1 MTLREELERLE
12 HEQLDKRA
20 AFADES
26 RGRLHPE
33 EPRID
38 DVRTVFQRD
47 TDKIVHSKAFRRLM
61 HKTQVFLNP
70 EGDHYR
76 TRMTHTI
83 EVSRIG
89 RTIAKALNLNED
101 LAEAI
106 AMGHDLGHTPFGHA
120 GEVALTQATGQPFRH
135 NEQSLRVVDILENGG
150 EGLNLTYEV
159 RMGILGHTGNRIP
172 ETLEGRIVRWA
183 DRFAYVNHDIDDA
196 IRAGILHTTDIPKF
210 VLKVLGSTHSKRI
223 NTLVCD
229 TITVSRE
236 AGDICLSPQ
245 VERALS
251 DLREFMFENVYRNP
265 IAKGQEQ
272 KAKGMLQRMYE
283 YYYNHPEALPQDF
296 QPQLSLD
303 GMERTVCDYI
313 AGMTDNYAVDKYTEL
328 FIPSGWQVRGDNT
341 PRHCEEHSDV
351 AIRYFLE
358 NDLKVRW
365 QRPWHSPLVLLM
377 N

>member
-1 MTLREELERLE
+1 MTLREELERQE
-12 HEQLDKRA
+12 HEHLDPKA

-61 HKTQVFLNP
+61 HKTQVFLRP

-83 EVSRIG
+83 EVSRIA

-120 GEVALTQATGQPFRH
+120 GEVALTEAMGQPFRH

-159 RMGILGHTGNRIP
+159 RMGILGHTGSRIP

-183 DRFAYVNHDIDDA
+183 DRYAYVNHDIDDA
-196 IRAGILHTTDIPKF
+196 IRAGILENTDIPKAIAR
-210 VLKVLGSTHSKRI
+210 VLGGNHSQRI
-223 NTLVCD
+223 NSLVCD
-229 TITVSRE
+229 TITTSRE

-245 VERALS
+245 VEKALN
-251 DLREFMFENVYRNP
+251 DLREFMFQNVYRNP
-265 IAKGQEQ
+265 VAKGQEV
-272 KAKGMLQRMYE
+272 KARGMLKRMYD
-283 YYYNHPEALPQDF
+283 YYYNHPEALPDDF
-296 QPQLSLD
+296 QPQLSFD

-328 FIPSGWQVRGDNT
+328 FIPSGWQVRG
-341 PRHCEEHSDV
+341 
-351 AIRYFLE
+351 
-358 NDLKVRW
+358 
-365 QRPWHSPLVLLM
+365 
-377 N
+377 